1 MALPFLPINLLI
13 GASFS
18 AYRCPPGQAWR
29 LRLTTVTSN
38 CRLDLIDVLAML
50 QAFAPVV
57 PDADGLA
64 SLFHCRAAWR
74 CRDGEGERG
83 VQCPRNASKRTQVTG
98 WFRPGR
104 GTTHCSCTLV
114 RFSAMCCQENWS
126 QSRGVLCT
134 LRRWEAKMEIQ
145 LRSKSPQPQPRG
157 RS

>member
-83 VQCPRNASKRTQVTG
+83 GAVSKKCVETNPSYRLVPTRKGHHPLFMYAGKVFGDVLPRKLVTIEG
-98 WFRPGR
+98 
-104 GTTHCSCTLV
+104 
-114 RFSAMCCQENWS
+114 SAVHSAKVGS
-126 QSRGVLCT
+126 QNGNPS
-134 LRRWEAKMEIQ
+134 
-145 LRSKSPQPQPRG
+145 
-157 RS
+157 